1 MAFPWRAIPSSIST
15 SSSTRRGDASKPKN
29 SAAGSWGTRRRM
41 AGGRTARDYEDE
53 VTAASRVGLAELM
66 TALGAYRDALVLIGG
81 WAPYLIL
88 ESFGEPGAFPGDAFQ
103 TDAYQTKFVHVGSID
118 IDLVVDP
125 AIIDTERYATIVEAL
140 LERNW
145 EPVASSLFQF
155 EKRIPSP
162 RGGRAHVI
170 RVDFLTPRP
179 LPGGGRTHR
188 HREVQRDLCARTLD
202 GAEVALAHWFW
213 YELGERLP
221 DGASAR
227 VRLKVADVVG
237 SLT

>member
-125 AIIDTERYATIVEAL
+125 AIIDTERS
-140 LERNW
+140 R
-145 EPVASSLFQF
+145 PSS
-155 EKRIPSP
+155 
-162 RGGRAHVI
+162 
-170 RVDFLTPRP
+170 RP
-179 LPGGGRTHR
+179 
-188 HREVQRDLCARTLD
+188 CS
-202 GAEVALAHWFW
+202 
-213 YELGERLP
+213 
-221 DGASAR
+221 SAI
-227 VRLKVADVVG
+227 G
-237 SLT
+237 SRWPAPCSSSR